1 MTGDRINLSEKG
13 EPVKTELE
21 TPEVLQKFFSNITNN
36 LGIVKY
42 PKCKSFVDNI
52 EDQILR
58 AILKYK
64 NHASIIAIQNKFKGG
79 DVFYFKEL
87 EKKEIQKEIHKLKNN
102 KAAQHSEFP
111 PKLLRAT
118 LHIFRDFL
126 YVSINSPIKSSLF
139 PSCLKTVDI
148 TLIFKKII
156 IGL

>member
-1 MTGDRINLSEKG
+1 M
-13 EPVKTELE
+13 
-21 TPEVLQKFFSNITNN
+21 F
-36 LGIVKY
+36 
-42 PKCKSFVDNI
+42 
-52 EDQILR
+52 
-58 AILKYK
+58 
-64 NHASIIAIQNKFKGG
+64 
-79 DVFYFKEL
+79 FYFKEL

-126 YVSINSPIKSSLF
+126 YVSINSPINSSLF